1 MSWIPGWLRRGPSL
15 RWLASGGLAAVLV
28 PLFLFAPGAAVSAE
42 QVTSSRQVMSQEST
56 GIVPNVVGMSA
67 SDSTAGDTIRA
78 AGFVVDTAPGWV
90 DCGSPYVQDQSPAG
104 GTSAPLGSTVV
115 LYISQW
121 PVWPNPCP

>member
-15 RWLASGGLAAVLV
+15 RRLASGGLVAVLV
-28 PLFLFAPGAAVSAE
+28 PLLLFAPAVSAE
-42 QVTSSRQVMSQEST
+42 QVTSSRQVTSQEAT
-56 GIVPNVVGMSA
+56 GVVPNVVGINASA
-67 SDSTAGDTIRA
+67 AGDTVRA
-78 AGFVVDTAPGWV
+78 AGFAVDTAPGWV

-104 GTSAPLGSTVV
+104 GTSALLGSTVV

>member
-1 MSWIPGWLRRGPSL
+1 
-15 RWLASGGLAAVLV
+15 LAVTLV
-28 PLFLFAPGAAVSAE
+28 PLLLFAPGGAASAAPVAPS
-42 QVTSSRQVMSQEST
+42 QQVMSQEAV
-56 GIVPNVVGMSA
+56 GVVPNVVGMSA
-67 SDSTAGDTIRA
+67 SDPAVDDTIRA
-78 AGFVVDTAPGWV
+78 AGFVVATAPGWA